1 MEEEPGARRPL
12 CVLVADDLEVNR
24 RLALLLLGSL
34 GCEAEAAASGRE
46 ACEMAMR
53 RPYDL
58 IFMDVQMP
66 GMDGLEA
73 TRVLRDHYGP
83 SGPRIIAMT
92 ANAMEGNRAQCLAA
106 GMHDFLAKPLS
117 PQALRAVIERAT
129 ARAAGE
135 SDPFVAEPARPDT
148 ELLMDWSRIESLKP
162 YDDDGSLVR
171 EVIAAFLRDGPA
183 QAKALA
189 AARAAGDS
197 AGVASLAHGLKGA
210 SANVGA
216 VALHAICRAI
226 ESRAAAGE
234 RDPAAPALTQLAG
247 CMDATCTALRAGPP

>member
-1 MEEEPGARRPL
+1 MQENPGARPPL
-12 CVLVADDLEVNR
+12 RVLVVDDLEVNR
-24 RLALLLLGSL
+24 RLALLLLRSL
-34 GCEAEAAASGRE
+34 GCEAETAASGRE

-53 RPYDL
+53 LPYDL

-73 TRVLRDHYGP
+73 TRILRTHYGDE
-83 SGPRIIAMT
+83 GPRIVAMT
-92 ANAMEGNRAQCLAA
+92 ANAIEGNLEQCLAA
-106 GMHDFLAKPLS
+106 GMHDFIAKPLS
-117 PQALRAVIERAT
+117 PQALRAIIERAT
-129 ARAAGE
+129 VRAAVA
-135 SDPFVAEPARPDT
+135 SNPFAIEAARPDT
-148 ELLMDWSRIESLKP
+148 RLILDWSRLGGLKP

-171 EVIAAFLRDGPA
+171 DVIAAFLRDGPA

-189 AARAAGDS
+189 AAHAAGDS

-210 SANVGA
+210 SVNVGA

-234 RDPAAPALTQLAG
+234 RDPAASALTQLAR